1 MITRLWRQR
10 RRIFILSISAALA
23 AMILFGPGLWSP
35 LALLAGAAT
44 AITILLIA
52 PTARQTIESLAL
64 VLPAAAALPL
74 HDVASPVAL
83 GAGTLIAHILLHG
96 RWSDK
101 TPLRLRL
108 ISRRKANVAASVA
121 QVWQALIPGEGDATA
136 HWNGT
141 LIDYAFD
148 QDDPLTLYM
157 RHASPT
163 GIPAEATVTF
173 LSKVRNRS
181 AHFIYETNI
190 EDLPPGVTDEAVFQ
204 IRLSAEGRS
213 TTLIESE
220 LIHHALPLRLALG
233 RWLDDAMGDEW
244 DSFAATVACKRDW
257 SMTAL
262 RTAQATQMVMN

>member
-23 AMILFGPGLWSP
+23 TMIVFGPGIWSMTG
-35 LALLAGAAT
+35 LLVGAAT
-44 AITILLIA
+44 AAAILLLA
-52 PTARQTIESLAL
+52 PTARCVVESLAL
-64 VLPAAAALPL
+64 ALPAVAVLPL
-74 HDVASPVAL
+74 HEVASPVAL
-83 GAGTLIAHILLHG
+83 GAATLIAHVTLHG
-96 RWSDK
+96 RWADL

-108 ISRRKANVAASVA
+108 ISRRQANVSASVA
-121 QVWQALIPGEGDATA
+121 DVWQALIPGEGDPGK

-141 LIDYAFD
+141 LIDFAFD
-148 QDDPLTLYM
+148 KDDPLTLYL

-173 LSKVRNRS
+173 LSKVHNRS
-181 AHFIYETNI
+181 ARYIFETNI
-190 EDLPPGVTDEAVFQ
+190 EDLPSGVTDEAVFS
-204 IRLSAEGRS
+204 IKLTPEGRT

-220 LIHHALPLRLALG
+220 LVHHALPMRLALG

-244 DSFAATVACKRDW
+244 DSFAATVACRRDW

-262 RTAQATQMVMN
+262 RNAQATQIVIC